1 MPSVSSVSS
10 IFLLN
15 MQGMDP
21 GIKNQRW
28 KLKSLHEDIVSSSL
42 HTPFFIL
49 TETHLKP
56 YHVEGET
63 CVPGYSTFRADRD
76 KRAQGGVAIF
86 LHHSIPADTVEVF
99 SNSYCELAMVHI
111 ASSNILLVG
120 VYRPPQAP
128 FEKFNECLCVMQ
140 GFIDRLPGTP
150 ELFIAGDFNLPFV
163 DWPSKSIKSNSSKS
177 ASDTS
182 SGLAFLEFMSAN
194 FLAQLV
200 EEPTRK
206 DLNILDLILSNNT
219 DLIHGISVTKT
230 EKSDHDIVN
239 CTLLH
244 PQFLLEQPVKPQY
257 VPTSAL
263 DDINFNAANWTA
275 INRELTA
282 LDWSPVVDPSI
293 SQDAAWDMFEGIVV
307 KICEKHAPS
316 HSHNRQAAARTSLPR
331 SRMALLRKKKRLNAR
346 INCIKYRSSGP
357 TPPRNDI
364 KLRKLNS
371 ERAAVEML
379 LKADIK
385 QQRAREE
392 LAALAK
398 IRTNPKAFY
407 AFAKR
412 FKAPTSSVGPLLD
425 SKANLQSDPAK
436 MGNILQ
442 EQYASAFS
450 NPDKANLEDVR
461 TSKVV
466 EPPNSITDIDFN
478 EQDIL
483 DAIKAMHR
491 FSGPGP
497 DKFPVLILK
506 ECGLVLAPVITQLWR
521 ASLDSGNIATKFK
534 SQSVIPLFKKGKRSI
549 AANYRPVSLTSH
561 LIKMFER
568 VVRAK
573 LVDYIVAQDI
583 INPDQH
589 GFQAGRSC
597 LTQLLHHVQDIID
610 DLDGDENADIL
621 YLDFSKAF
629 DKVDHAILLKKLRLY
644 GIQGKAYRWLEN
656 FLSGRTQHVVVDGVT
671 SIIIAVLSGVPQG
684 TVLGPL
690 LFILYIN
697 DLFLVVKHCKVKVFA
712 DDSKLHKNISSP
724 SDSERLQEDLCAVVR
739 WAVANN
745 MELNESKFQLL
756 QHGKNPD
763 LKQPYSLPS
772 GASISSDEVVKDLGV
787 FVDKDLS
794 WRQHITRKSSEAA
807 NKAGWVLRTFSTR
820 DRDTMMMLFKT
831 YVRSITEYCCAL
843 WSPHLQCD
851 IIMIESI
858 QRSFTAK
865 IAGYKHLSYWE
876 RLKQLDL
883 YSLQRRRERYR
894 IILVWKIYYGKIPNS
909 VNISFQHSPRRGV
922 TCLRPLGGSK
932 YKSVN
937 TMRFHSFASVASALY
952 NAVPH
957 DIKSIPTLPKFK
969 AALDRF
975 LHTVPDTPPTPGYT
989 GANGNSILE
998 WAASK
1003 A

>member
-1 MPSVSSVSS
+1 
-10 IFLLN
+10 
-15 MQGMDP
+15 MDP

-28 KLKSLHEDIVSSSL
+28 KLKSLHENIATSPL
-42 HTPFFIL
+42 HIPFFIL

-63 CVPGYSTFRADRD
+63 CIPGYSTIRADRD
-76 KRAQGGVAIF
+76 KRAQGGVAIY
-86 LHHSIPADTVEVF
+86 LHHSIPADTVKVY
-99 SNSYCELAMVHI
+99 SNSYCEVAMIHN
-111 ASSNILLVG
+111 ASSNFLLVG

-128 FEKFNECLCVMQ
+128 FDKFDDCLCVIQ
-140 GFIDRLPGTP
+140 DFIDHLPGSP
-150 ELFIAGDFNLPFV
+150 ELYIAGDFNLPFV
-163 DWPSKSIKSNSSKS
+163 DWSSKSIKPNSSKS

-182 SGLAFLEFMSAN
+182 SGLAFMEFMSSN
-194 FLAQLV
+194 FLEQLV
-200 EEPTRK
+200 DEPTRK
-206 DLNILDLILSNNT
+206 DQNILDLILSNNT
-219 DLIHGISVTKT
+219 DLIHGVSVSKT
-230 EKSDHDIVN
+230 EKSDHDIVT

-244 PQFLLEQPVKPQY
+244 PQFLLEQPARPQY
-257 VPTSAL
+257 APASAL
-263 DDINFNAANWTA
+263 DDINFNAADWA
-275 INRELTA
+275 SINKELTNV
-282 LDWSPVVDPSI
+282 DWSTVVNPST

-307 KICEKHAPS
+307 QICKKHAPS
-316 HSHNRQAAARTSLPR
+316 HSYNRQAAASSRIPRTR
-331 SRMALLRKKKRLNAR
+331 VALLRKKKRLNAR

-357 TPPRNDI
+357 SPPRNNV
-364 KLRKLNS
+364 KLRKLND

-392 LAALAK
+392 LIALSK
-398 IRTNPKAFY
+398 IKTNPKAFY
-407 AFAKR
+407 TFAKR
-412 FKAPTSSVGPLLD
+412 FKSPVASVGPLLD
-425 SKANLQSDPAK
+425 SDDKLQSDPAK

-450 NPDKANLEDVR
+450 DPDKANLAEVR

-466 EPPNSITDIDFN
+466 EEPHSITDIDFN

-483 DAIKAMHR
+483 DAIKAMNR
-491 FSGPGP
+491 LSAVGP

-506 ECGLVLAPVITQLWR
+506 ECGPVLAPVITKLWK
-521 ASLDSGNIATKFK
+521 ASLDSGEIATKFK
-534 SQSVIPLFKKGKRSI
+534 NQSIIPLFKKGKRSI

-583 INPDQH
+583 INHDQH

-597 LTQLLHHVQDIID
+597 LTQLLHHVQDIMD
-610 DLDGDENADIL
+610 DLDSDENADIL

-629 DKVDHAILLKKLRLY
+629 DKVDHAILLKKLHKY
-644 GIQGKAYRWLEN
+644 GIQGNAHRWLAS
-656 FLSGRTQHVVVDGVT
+656 FLSGRTQHVVVDGVE
-671 SIIIAVLSGVPQG
+671 SIIIMVLSGVPQG

-756 QHGKNPD
+756 QHGKNPE
-763 LKQPYSLPS
+763 LKQPYTLPS
-772 GASISSDEVVKDLGV
+772 GTSISSDDVVKDLGV
-787 FVDKDLS
+787 YVDKDLC

-807 NKAGWVLRTFSTR
+807 SKAGWVLRTFSTR
-820 DRDTMMMLFKT
+820 DKDTMMMLFKT

-952 NAVPH
+952 NAVAC
-957 DIKSIPTLPKFK
+957 T
-969 AALDRF
+969 
-975 LHTVPDTPPTPGYT
+975 T
-989 GANGNSILE
+989 
-998 WAASK
+998 
-1003 A
+1003 

>member
-1 MPSVSSVSS
+1 M
-10 IFLLN
+10 N
-15 MQGMDP
+15 P
-21 GIKNQRW
+21 GIKNQQW
-28 KLKSLHEDIVSSSL
+28 KLKSLHENLATSPL

-56 YHVEGET
+56 YHVEAET
-63 CVPGYSTFRADRD
+63 CIPGYSTIRADRD
-76 KRAQGGVAIF
+76 KRAQGGVAIY
-86 LHHSIPADTVEVF
+86 LHHSLPADTIKVY
-99 SNSYCELAMVHI
+99 SNSYCEVAMVHI
-111 ASSNILLVG
+111 ASSNFLLVG

-128 FEKFNECLCVMQ
+128 FDKFDDCLCVIQ
-140 GFIDRLPGTP
+140 DFIDHLPGSP
-150 ELFIAGDFNLPFV
+150 ELYIAGDFNLPFV
-163 DWPSKSIKSNSSKS
+163 DWSSKSIKPNSSKS
-177 ASDTS
+177 ASDTN
-182 SGLAFLEFMSAN
+182 SGLAFMEFISSN
-194 FLAQLV
+194 FLEQLV
-200 EEPTRK
+200 DEPTRK
-206 DLNILDLILSNNT
+206 DQNILDLILSNNI
-219 DLIHGISVTKT
+219 DLIHGLSVSKT
-230 EKSDHDIVN
+230 EKSDHDRVT

-244 PQFLLEQPVKPQY
+244 PQFLLEQPVRKQY
-257 VPTSAL
+257 SPVTAL
-263 DDINFNAANWTA
+263 DDINFNAADWA
-275 INRELTA
+275 LINKELTTV
-282 LDWSPVVDPSI
+282 DWSTVTNPST
-293 SQDAAWDMFEGIVV
+293 SQDAAWDMFEGILVQ
-307 KICEKHAPS
+307 ICKKHAPS
-316 HSHNRQAAARTSLPR
+316 HSHNRQAAASSKIPR
-331 SRMALLRKKKRLNAR
+331 SRVALLRKKKRLNAR
-346 INCIKYRSSGP
+346 IHCIKYKFCGP
-357 TPPRNDI
+357 SPPRNNV
-364 KLRKLNS
+364 KLRKLDD
-371 ERAAVEML
+371 ERSAVEML
-379 LKADIK
+379 LKTDIK

-392 LAALAK
+392 LVALSK
-398 IRTNPKAFY
+398 IKTNPKAFY
-407 AFAKR
+407 TFAKR
-412 FKAPTSSVGPLLD
+412 FKTPAASVGPLLD
-425 SKANLQSDPAK
+425 SDDKLQSDPAT

-442 EQYASAFS
+442 DQYASAFS
-450 NPDKANLEDVR
+450 DPNKANLAEVR
-461 TSKVV
+461 TSKVI
-466 EPPNSITDIDFN
+466 EQPHSITDIDFN

-483 DAIKAMHR
+483 DAIKAMNR
-491 FSGPGP
+491 FSAVGP

-506 ECGLVLAPVITQLWR
+506 ECGIVLSPVITKLWK
-521 ASLDSGNIATKFK
+521 ASLSSGEIATKFK
-534 SQSVIPLFKKGKRSI
+534 NQSIIPLFKKGKRSI
-549 AANYRPVSLTSH
+549 AANYRPVSLTSN

-583 INPDQH
+583 INHDQH

-597 LTQLLHHVQDIID
+597 LTQLLHHVQDIMD

-629 DKVDHAILLKKLRLY
+629 DKVDHAILLKKLHMY
-644 GIQGKAYRWLEN
+644 GIQGNAHRWLES
-656 FLSGRTQHVVVDGVT
+656 FLRGRTQHVVVDGIESLV
-671 SIIIAVLSGVPQG
+671 IMVLSGVPQG

-724 SDSERLQEDLCAVVR
+724 SDCKCLQEDLCAVVR

-756 QHGKNPD
+756 QHGKNPE
-763 LKQPYSLPS
+763 LKKPYILPS
-772 GASISSDEVVKDLGV
+772 GASISSDDVVKDLGV
-787 FVDKDLS
+787 YVDSDLS

-807 NKAGWVLRTFSTR
+807 SKAGWVLRTFSTR
-820 DRDTMMMLFKT
+820 DKDTMMMLFKT

-883 YSLQRRRERYR
+883 YSLQRRRERYM
-894 IILVWKIYYGKIPNS
+894 IILVWKIYYGEIPNS
-909 VNISFQHSPRRGV
+909 VNISFQHSQRRGV

-932 YKSVN
+932 YKSIN
-937 TMRFHSFASVASALY
+937 TMRFHSFPSVASALY
-952 NAVPH
+952 NVVPH

-998 WAASK
+998 WAVSK
-1003 A
+1003 T